1 MNIKGSLIFQL
12 FHVNGDKK
20 MVLLQKDCKDCKDC
34 YNINKDQMLVKM
46 EEWSGKEKVM
56 KQERKLREKRK
67 QRRYS

>member
-1 MNIKGSLIFQL
+1 
-12 FHVNGDKK
+12 
-20 MVLLQKDCKDCKDC
+20 
-34 YNINKDQMLVKM
+34 M